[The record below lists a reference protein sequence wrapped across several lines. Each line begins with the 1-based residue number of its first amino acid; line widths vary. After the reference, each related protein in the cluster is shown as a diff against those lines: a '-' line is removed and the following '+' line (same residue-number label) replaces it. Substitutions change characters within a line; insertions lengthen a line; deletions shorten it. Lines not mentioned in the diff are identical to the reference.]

1 MNKEFVGLAALMAGT
16 VAGHVF
22 LGGPE
27 YPAQFSIE
35 LETEKLR
42 AMALALWHAA
52 TVALIAFSA
61 CYLLL
66 ARGPNPALLWV
77 TSLIQ
82 LGWVALFL
90 FYGQR
95 VIGEIWTMPQ
105 WALFLTFP
113 ALAFWAERRRTLR
126 SRAV

>member
-1 MNKEFVGLAALMAGT
+1 MNKEFVGLALLMAGT
-16 VAGHVF
+16 VVGHVI
-22 LGGPE
+22 LGGPD
-27 YPAQFSIE
+27 YPEQFSAV
-35 LETEKLR
+35 LESDRLR

-52 TVALIAFSA
+52 TVALIAFAA

-90 FYGQR
+90 FYGLTNL
-95 VIGEIWTMPQ
+95 GEIWTLWQ
-105 WALFLTFP
+105 WVLFLAFP
-113 ALAFWAERRRTLR
+113 LLAFWAEQRRGARP
-126 SRAV
+126 A